1 LNIFKVYFKK
11 IYINKNNVNNS
22 ENFTLED
29 LQIIFK
35 VTENLSEKRQINFF
49 YIVICHFDQYFKKKS
64 QSKIDNII
72 NSKTN
77 IYSNFRYPN
86 LSQFF
91 LLKKNIDNQQ
101 YIFLGDKERE
111 EKLIDYFINEQN
123 NLIEEKSEI
132 TNLSE
137 KEIRK
142 IQLKYSFENNTI
154 NRDNYYYK
162 NNKEKNNFNN
172 LNFKNSSNQ
181 LSNRINENSSSLSL
195 IICNNIVKKQI
206 IPTENFEKLY
216 YYDVETH
223 DDNIFSKTV
232 ENYNKEKVKK
242 IKDNKNIL
250 KFVDFNYT
258 SSFNSSLETFRNPSY
273 PKNENSNSN
282 YQLLRKK
289 EIIKNNDYKNN
300 FSNSIFKN
308 KILKLICIQF

>member
-1 LNIFKVYFKK
+1 MNIFKVYFKK